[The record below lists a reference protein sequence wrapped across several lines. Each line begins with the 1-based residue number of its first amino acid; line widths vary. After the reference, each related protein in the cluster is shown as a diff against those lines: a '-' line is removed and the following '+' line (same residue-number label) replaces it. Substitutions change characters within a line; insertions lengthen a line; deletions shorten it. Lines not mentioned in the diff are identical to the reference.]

1 MQGIPGC
8 RDCQGGRGSRMWGH
22 GNQSWFALGRDARNH
37 RAWALRGCGSWCRGH
52 GKRTRF
58 APGRFGGLGCT
69 ESRALALRCCGSFDV
84 MLRKDHPVASL
95 GCRGTFVEFGAK
107 VFGRLVMAPRRFFL
121 GSRMSRAWQ
130 ASMVCSWRGWQF
142 EMQGIAGRGPC
153 GVAVRDGAGVASKR
167 GLFLGDWW
175 FGMQGTQGVG
185 FAGLRLV

>member
-1 MQGIPGC
+1 M
-8 RDCQGGRGSRMWGH
+8 D
-22 GNQSWFALGRDARNH
+22 
-37 RAWALRGCGSWCRGH
+37 
-52 GKRTRF
+52 
-58 APGRFGGLGCT
+58 
-69 ESRALALRCCGSFDV
+69 RCADV

-167 GLFLGDWW
+167 FVLGRLR

-185 FAGLRLV
+185 FFVNVAGTARRLVVVRECREPQGVRAGGPRPAWLACFEEWFGCKAATPMGLP